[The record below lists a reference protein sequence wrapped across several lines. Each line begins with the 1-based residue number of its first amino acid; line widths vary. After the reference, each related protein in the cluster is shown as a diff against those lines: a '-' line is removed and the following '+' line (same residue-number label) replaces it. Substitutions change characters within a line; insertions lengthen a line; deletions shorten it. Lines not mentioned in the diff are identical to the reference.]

1 MKKTKVLVVEDDL
14 LSMELVTDLLEVAGY
29 EVLPAETAEEGIE
42 IAIAGAPAIILMDIR
57 LPGIDG
63 LTATAILKDD
73 PRTTHIPVVALTAST
88 MRGDERKCLEA
99 GCTGYIAKP
108 INTRDLLRRWQV
120 TLGPLSQWLRG
131 LRPTSS
137 PGRRMLHEP
146 AETNLGRGR

>member
-42 IAIAGAPAIILMDIR
+42 IAIAGTPALILMDIR

-73 PRTTHIPVVALTAST
+73 PRTRAHPDSCFDRLHH
-88 MRGDERKCLEA
+88 E
-99 GCTGYIAKP
+99 
-108 INTRDLLRRWQV
+108 
-120 TLGPLSQWLRG
+120 
-131 LRPTSS
+131 
-137 PGRRMLHEP
+137 GRRAKVPGGRLHGVHRQ
-146 AETNLGRGR
+146 AH